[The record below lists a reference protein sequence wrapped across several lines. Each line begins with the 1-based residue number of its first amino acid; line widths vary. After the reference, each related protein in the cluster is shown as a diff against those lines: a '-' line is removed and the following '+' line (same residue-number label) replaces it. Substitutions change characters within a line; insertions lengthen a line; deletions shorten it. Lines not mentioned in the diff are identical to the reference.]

1 MARDHN
7 AKHDYGRGELIM
19 VEEVLPKNKTFITQ

>member
-7 AKHDYGRGELIM
+7 AKHGYGRGELIM
-19 VEEVLPKNKTFITQ
+19 VEEVLPRNITFIT